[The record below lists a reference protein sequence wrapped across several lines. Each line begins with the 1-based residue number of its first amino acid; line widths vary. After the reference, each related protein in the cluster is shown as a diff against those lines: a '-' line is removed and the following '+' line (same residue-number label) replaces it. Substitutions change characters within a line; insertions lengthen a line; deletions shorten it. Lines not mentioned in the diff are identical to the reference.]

1 MKRVKSKKNN
11 FINNFLSLW
20 NNSFFENYIQAYHIL
35 LKYCECYLLSIISN
49 RRKSLVTTKNMR
61 NRNHDF
67 QSYSLDAFIAH
78 IHHTLQFINY
88 NIIIKENLFK
98 ILDPRG
104 IETFNN

>member
-1 MKRVKSKKNN
+1 
-11 FINNFLSLW
+11 
-20 NNSFFENYIQAYHIL
+20 
-35 LKYCECYLLSIISN
+35 
-49 RRKSLVTTKNMR
+49 MR

-88 NIIIKENLFK
+88 NIIIKENLFR